1 MKPSNP
7 MDHRRRFLRRLGV
20 LALTALLPAFRPLI
34 AIAAP
39 PEKATPEDD
48 WGPFYPPDWRGEID
62 ADLSRFAGRSAEGT
76 LLRLRGTVR
85 GASGKVDRAL
95 ADAVVELWQTDAR
108 GRYRH
113 PGVPEHLRDPGFQ
126 GFGRTLTD
134 ARGRYEFLTIVPGR
148 YGSRPPHLHIRVA
161 RPGLREWV
169 SQIYFSGDNRE
180 AGVDSVMPPEREQL
194 TVSARP
200 EGDGVLA
207 ARFDIVLPQQR

>member
-1 MKPSNP
+1 MNRSITLL
-7 MDHRRRFLRRLGV
+7 RRRFLNRLAAFS
-20 LALTALLPAFRPLI
+20 LAGLLPVAVTKTMASPARP
-34 AIAAP
+34 
-39 PEKATPEDD
+39 TPEDD
-48 WGPFYPPDWRGEID
+48 WGPFYPPDWSGEID
-62 ADLSRFAGRSAEGT
+62 PDLSRFGGRRAEGL

-85 GASGKVDRAL
+85 NASGNLL

-126 GFGRTLTD
+126 GFGRTQTD
-134 ARGRYEFLTIVPGR
+134 DRGRYEFLTVVPGR

-169 SQIYFSGDNRE
+169 SQIYFQGDNRE
-180 AGVDSVMPPEREQL
+180 ASPGSLFPPGREQL
-194 TVSARP
+194 TVLARA

-207 ARFDIVLPQQR
+207 ARFDIALPKQT

>member
-1 MKPSNP
+1 MNSLKLLL
-7 MDHRRRFLRRLGV
+7 RRRFLNRLATFS
-20 LALTALLPAFRPLI
+20 LAGLLPAVVTKVRASP
-34 AIAAP
+34 ATP
-39 PEKATPEDD
+39 VPTPEDD

-62 ADLSRFAGRSAEGT
+62 ADLSVFGGRRAEGS
-76 LLRLRGTVR
+76 LLRLRG
-85 GASGKVDRAL
+85 AL
-95 ADAVVELWQTDAR
+95 RSVAGQALDNAVVEIWQTDAR

-134 ARGRYEFLTIVPGR
+134 DRGRYEFLTVVPGR

-161 RPGLREWV
+161 RPGLGEWV

-180 AGVDSVMPPEREQL
+180 AGMGSVMPPEREQL

-207 ARFDIVLPQQR
+207 ARFDIVLPKQR